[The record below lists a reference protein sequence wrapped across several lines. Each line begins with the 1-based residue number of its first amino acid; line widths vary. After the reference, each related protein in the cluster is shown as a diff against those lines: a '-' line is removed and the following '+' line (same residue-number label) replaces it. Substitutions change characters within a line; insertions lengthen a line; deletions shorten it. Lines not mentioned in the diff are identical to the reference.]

1 MILPSPVGAG
11 LLHRVPAG
19 PKLAGLAVAA
29 LALTMV
35 PQGPISIAVCLV
47 AVIALYPIAGVPL
60 SAAGT
65 ELWRLRAVLVVL
77 TVALAVFVSP
87 VAAWVSTGR
96 VAALLLLAA
105 LLTLTTRISDL
116 LAVLQRLLRPVRRV
130 GIDPEAVSMAVSLTL
145 TMVPVVAGF
154 AQRVRDAERARGVRL
169 GVRGVVPLL
178 VLTLRHADQV
188 GDALTA
194 RGVG

>member
-11 LLHRVPAG
+11 LLHRVPPG

-60 SAAGT
+60 AAAGT
-65 ELWRLRAVLVVL
+65 ELWRLRTVLVVL
-77 TVALAVFVSP
+77 AVALAVFVSP

-105 LLTLTTRISDL
+105 LLTLTTRMSDL

-130 GIDPEAVSMAVSLTL
+130 GIDPEAVSMAVSLTV

-154 AQRVRDAERARGVRL
+154 ARRVRDAERARGVRL

-188 GDALTA
+188 GDALAA

>member
-1 MILPSPVGAG
+1 MILPPPVGAG

-19 PKLAGLAVAA
+19 SKLAGLAVAA
-29 LALTMV
+29 LALTV
-35 PQGPISIAVCLV
+35 APQGPISIAVCLA

-77 TVALAVFVSP
+77 AVALAVFVSP

-105 LLTLTTRISDL
+105 LLTLTTRMSDL

-130 GIDPEAVSMAVSLTL
+130 GIDPAAVSMAVSLTV

-188 GDALTA
+188 GDALAA
-194 RGVG
+194 RGIG

>member
-77 TVALAVFVSP
+77 AVALAVFVSP

-105 LLTLTTRISDL
+105 LLTLTTRMSDL

-130 GIDPEAVSMAVSLTL
+130 GIDPEVVSMAVSLTV

-188 GDALTA
+188 GDALAA

>member
-1 MILPSPVGAG
+1 MIQSPPHGTGV
-11 LLHRVPAG
+11 LSRVPAG
-19 PKLAGLAVAA
+19 PKLAGLAIAA
-29 LALTMV
+29 LALTLF
-35 PQGPISIAVCLV
+35 PHGPVSIAVCL
-47 AVIALYPIAGVPL
+47 AVVLALYPIGGVPL
-60 SAAGT
+60 SAAAT
-65 ELWRLRAVLVVL
+65 ELWRLRAVLLVL
-77 TVALAVFVSP
+77 AIALAVFVSP

-96 VAALLLLAA
+96 VTVLLLLAA
-105 LLTLTTRISDL
+105 LLTLTTRMSDL
-116 LAVLQRLLRPVRRV
+116 LVVLQRLLRPLRRV

-178 VLTLRHADQV
+178 VMTLRHADQV
-188 GDALTA
+188 GDALAA

>member
-11 LLHRVPAG
+11 LLHRVPPG

-60 SAAGT
+60 AAAGT

-77 TVALAVFVSP
+77 AVALAVFVSP

-105 LLTLTTRISDL
+105 LLTLTTRMSDL

-130 GIDPEAVSMAVSLTL
+130 GIDPEAVSMAVSLTV

-188 GDALTA
+188 GDALAA

>member
-1 MILPSPVGAG
+1 MILPSPVGGG
-11 LLHRVPAG
+11 LLHRVPPG

-60 SAAGT
+60 AAAGT

-77 TVALAVFVSP
+77 AVALAVFVSP

-105 LLTLTTRISDL
+105 LLTLTTRMSDL

-130 GIDPEAVSMAVSLTL
+130 GIDPEAVSMAVSLTV

-188 GDALTA
+188 GDALAA

>member
-77 TVALAVFVSP
+77 AVALAVFVSP

-105 LLTLTTRISDL
+105 LLTLTTRMSDL
-116 LAVLQRLLRPVRRV
+116 LALLQRLLRPVRRV
-130 GIDPEAVSMAVSLTL
+130 GMDPEAVSMAVSLTL

-188 GDALTA
+188 GDALAA

>member
-77 TVALAVFVSP
+77 AVALAVFVSP

-105 LLTLTTRISDL
+105 LLTLTTRMSDL

-130 GIDPEAVSMAVSLTL
+130 GIDPEAVSMAVSLTV

-178 VLTLRHADQV
+178 VLTLRRADQV
-188 GDALTA
+188 GDALAA